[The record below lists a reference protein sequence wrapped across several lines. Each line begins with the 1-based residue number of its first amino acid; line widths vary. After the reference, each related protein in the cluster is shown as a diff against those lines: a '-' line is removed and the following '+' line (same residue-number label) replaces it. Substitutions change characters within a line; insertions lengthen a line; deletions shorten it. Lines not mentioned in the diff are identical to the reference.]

1 MPACPLIRKPG
12 PARFQAGLQCLNQR
26 FSSYAATSP
35 LPLPAPGL
43 IITPEIR
50 LQSELYLPIATIRR
64 VFYRLYGQALAY
76 PPICSST
83 PFHAALSW
91 ADCYATLPG
100 WLQRSPNP
108 AKLLEHLLQ
117 DHDLLT
123 GFIFHSF
130 LPSRFNGAGFDRYP
144 DQLSWLRQNLVK
156 SSGSLRV
163 LDAACGSGEG
173 TWELAELLAAHGWQ
187 PEQVRL
193 EGWTLEPLEV
203 WAAENRSLPHDPQR
217 EKQYQQRV
225 QPLLE
230 QGWGERISFRIVD
243 LLAEKNAPERFD
255 LILCNGL
262 LGGPIIHRQPE
273 LRQVVAAL
281 AGLLAPGGI
290 LLIEDHFHGGWKK
303 RAPAEL
309 LVSLLQ
315 NTGLICRQAGEG
327 LAASYGLHQ

>member
-1 MPACPLIRKPG
+1 MTSCPLIRACDV
-12 PARFQAGLQCLNQR
+12 ARNNTFLQQLHR
-26 FSSYAATSP
+26 LFAVYAATSP
-35 LPLPAPGL
+35 QPLPAPGL

-64 VFYRLYGQALAY
+64 VFYRLYEQSLVHH
-76 PPICSST
+76 PIYSST
-83 PFHAALSW
+83 PFHNTLSW
-91 ADCYATLPG
+91 ADCFAAFPD
-100 WLQRSPNP
+100 WLQGSSNP
-108 AKLLEHLLQ
+108 AVLLEQ
-117 DHDLLT
+117 LLT
-123 GFIFHSF
+123 DHSLLTRFLFHSF

-144 DQLSWLRQNLVK
+144 AQLDWLQQQLAGR
-156 SSGSLRV
+156 SGSLRV

-203 WAAENRSLPHDPQR
+203 WAAENRSLPHDSQR

-273 LRQVVAAL
+273 LRQVVAVL
-281 AGLLAPGGI
+281 AGLLASGGI
-290 LLIEDHFHGGWKK
+290 LLVADHFHGGWKK
-303 RAPAEL
+303 QVPTSGLVGLFAEHGL
-309 LVSLLQ
+309 SVRQTAAGSLYER
-315 NTGLICRQAGEG
+315 RQ
-327 LAASYGLHQ
+327 L